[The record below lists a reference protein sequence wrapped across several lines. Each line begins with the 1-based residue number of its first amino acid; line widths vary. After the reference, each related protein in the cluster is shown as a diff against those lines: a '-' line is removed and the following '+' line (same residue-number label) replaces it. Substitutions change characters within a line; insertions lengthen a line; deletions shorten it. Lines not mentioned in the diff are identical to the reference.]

1 MSLEALEAALLAP
14 LALLALALLALA
26 LALDEPDALE
36 ALFELLPEEQPNRA
50 NAATMHATATKA
62 KYFFICTVPLL
73 GFLSLRDFA
82 HAHTIPQNGA
92 PATKNWILTPMLG
105 EVPKGQRQ
113 PKRPR

>member
-36 ALFELLPEEQPNRA
+36 ALDALFELLPEEQPNRA

-82 HAHTIPQNGA
+82 HEHTIPQNGKA
-92 PATKNWILTPMLG
+92 AT
-105 EVPKGQRQ
+105 
-113 PKRPR
+113 